1 MVLRIGR
8 GVLLT
13 SAPIEDAEVSVQR
26 MALGDG
32 CNGFGNS
39 GHTTWLGSDGSSGG
53 DARVAVPRGHGDFQ
67 NLRGRASQADGAVGL
82 RVGARVRLAVAEHAL
97 VAPLKRRD
105 DGANRLGSVGGGAA
119 RASGAALDARASDGP
134 PNFIATHAMQSV
146 GVSGGLRTAVTAP
159 SAAVADG
166 AERVGVVGD
175 GALPSA
181 LGTAPDVHVRVAPL
195 AAMRAAM
202 RASGAKLRAAVD
214 APLSEAASRAAAGA
228 RLEEQWRWRE

>member
-1 MVLRIGR
+1 MVLRVGR
-8 GVLLT
+8 GVSLT
-13 SAPIEDAEVSVQR
+13 RAPIGDAEVSVQR

-32 CNGFGNS
+32 SNGFGNS
-39 GHTTWLGSDGSSGG
+39 GHSTWLGSDGSSGG
-53 DARVAVPRGHGDFQ
+53 DAGVAVPSGHGDSQ
-67 NLRGRASQADGAVGL
+67 KLRGLASQADGAVGL
-82 RVGARVRLAVAEHAL
+82 RVGARVRLAVAEPAV
-97 VAPLKRRD
+97 VAPSKRRD
-105 DGANRLGSVGGGAA
+105 GCANRLGSVGGGAA
-119 RASGAALDARASDGP
+119 RASGAALDACASDGL

-146 GVSGGLRTAVTAP
+146 SVSGGLRTAVTAP

-181 LGTAPDVHVRVAPL
+181 LGTAPDVHVRVGPL